1 MKGTHMSGRD
11 LIYRDLSCWPTPLHY
26 HPAQCLWPFLF
37 NTVALSASPP
47 AHCLSR
53 HLPQPPIYTSVPL
66 PVSFPMHIIR
76 MCDPT
81 KWICPHIKDSYFFLL
96 EKQKGHAADR
106 MRLVSLRKHPPPT
119 TTPHPPPPHLLVA
132 GAGKA
137 PSCIFISAKML
148 RSERGTIAHNVLL
161 FFS

>member
-1 MKGTHMSGRD
+1 MSGRD

-53 HLPQPPIYTSVPL
+53 HLPQTPIYTSVPL

-81 KWICPHIKDSYFFLL
+81 KWICPHIKDLYIFFLL

-119 TTPHPPPPHLLVA
+119 ATTHHPPPHLLVA

-137 PSCIFISAKML
+137 PSCIFISARLL
-148 RSERGTIAHNVLL
+148 RI
-161 FFS
+161 